1 MMLCKVQVCRRVIQ
15 GVLLLLRPLLLD
27 VVPSVSQAACMALGK
42 MADKS
47 AQIAEEI
54 IKLDILPDIVDSIT
68 HQNVEP
74 GLTSRDSSRNV
85 RHSF

>member
-1 MMLCKVQVCRRVIQ
+1 MMRFKVPVSWDFTK

-68 HQNVEP
+68 HQNV
-74 GLTSRDSSRNV
+74 GD
-85 RHSF
+85 